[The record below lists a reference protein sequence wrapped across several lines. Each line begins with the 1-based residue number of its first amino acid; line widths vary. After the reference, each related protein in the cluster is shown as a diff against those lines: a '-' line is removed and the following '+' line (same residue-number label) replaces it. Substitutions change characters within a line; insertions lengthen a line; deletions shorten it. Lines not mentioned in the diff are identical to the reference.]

1 MGTSAAAMNPDNFKL
16 ASVLIGET
24 YAQQGASSIRMQ
36 EKLVQNLLTQ
46 RCLPPQGWDDESI
59 ELFLHQLSLM
69 DSNNF
74 KGNVGAGE
82 REARVYSS
90 LVARRNY
97 YMAHGIGRSG
107 DVMAVQPKAAGSSLI
122 VQLTNYMAAHALK
135 LAGMQKMRGHVLP
148 LATGMTITV
157 SLLAM
162 KNNKK
167 QAENVLAIV
176 TTSSCFSPRVPDKL
190 VEIAEICKKN
200 DIGHLINNA
209 YGVQAASTTQLNGN
223 AIRKGRV
230 DVIVQSTDKNF
241 MVPVGGAI
249 LAAPSNSSKLLDEI
263 SAAYP
268 GRASAATIH
277 DLFITFLSMGEA
289 GWKGLLQQRKTVY
302 KSLQEG
308 LTQLATKHGERV
320 LNTKSNPISFA
331 MSLNGMCETEKER
344 SEITFLGA
352 MLFSRNISGARV
364 VSGLEHKKVGPF
376 EFEGFGAH
384 SNCYPVPYLN
394 AAAAIGMTEEDV
406 STFLAR
412 LEITLME
419 FGKKRMKARAEHAPA
434 AGEDVE
440 SNIPTMSAI
449 DNNGEGRTE
458 LIAAPPTGDEDNVE
472 P

>member
-1 MGTSAAAMNPDNFKL
+1 MG
-16 ASVLIGET
+16 
-24 YAQQGASSIRMQ
+24 
-36 EKLVQNLLTQ
+36 KLVQNLLTR

-135 LAGMQKMRGHVLP
+135 LAGMQKMRCHVLP

-167 QAENVLAIV
+167 QAQYVLWPRIDQKTCLKAMLSAGLTPVPIENVLEGDMLRTDLEAIEAKIQELGAENVLAIV

-209 YGVQAASTTQLNGN
+209 YGVQAASTTQLIGN

-249 LAAPSNSSKLLDEI
+249 LAAPVSNSKLLDQI

-268 GRASAATIH
+268 GRASAAPIH
-277 DLFITFLSMGEA
+277 DLFITFLSMGEE
-289 GWKGLLQQRKTVY
+289 GWKGLLQQRKAVY
-302 KSLQEG
+302 KSLQAS
-308 LTQLATKHGERV
+308 LTELAAKHGERV
-320 LNTKSNPISFA
+320 LDTKANPISFA
-331 MSLNGMCETEKER
+331 MSLDGMCDTEQDR
-344 SEITFLGA
+344 ADVTFLGA
-352 MLFSRNISGARV
+352 MLFARNVSGARV
-364 VSGLEHKKVGPF
+364 VSGLGSKTIGPF

-384 SNCYPVPYLN
+384 SNAYSVPYMN
-394 AAAAIGMTEEDV
+394 AAASIGMTESDV
-406 STFLAR
+406 HTFISRLDTTLVELAK
-412 LEITLME
+412 
-419 FGKKRMKARAEHAPA
+419 KKR
-434 AGEDVE
+434 
-440 SNIPTMSAI
+440 
-449 DNNGEGRTE
+449 
-458 LIAAPPTGDEDNVE
+458 
-472 P
+472 